1 MWRREGGEACAQS
14 KCRLSRSMSELI
26 EGIVMKQNAMHAW
39 AVRIPCIYHASTMH
53 ISCKRI
59 PCWIQRCAEP
69 CSGVIAARLRCD
81 CGVIQSWAM
90 CMLRMAMHVHALTKA
105 AVRFVCRPCTMV

>member
-39 AVRIPCIYHASTMH
+39 AVRIPYIYHASTMH
-53 ISCKRI
+53 
-59 PCWIQRCAEP
+59 
-69 CSGVIAARLRCD
+69 
-81 CGVIQSWAM
+81 
-90 CMLRMAMHVHALTKA
+90 H
-105 AVRFVCRPCTMV
+105 